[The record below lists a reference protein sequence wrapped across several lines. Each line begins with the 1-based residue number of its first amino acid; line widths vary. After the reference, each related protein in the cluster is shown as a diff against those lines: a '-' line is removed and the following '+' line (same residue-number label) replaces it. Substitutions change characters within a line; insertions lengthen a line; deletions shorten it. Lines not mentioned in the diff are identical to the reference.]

1 MGGTLHAEKWKRKLL
16 RIVRQ
21 AMRWGRRHLP
31 PGLRSLVGVA
41 CIAGGTFGFLPVL
54 GFWMIPVG
62 MALIALDI
70 PPLRRR
76 LQRWL
81 AERKPQKT
89 PDA

>member
-1 MGGTLHAEKWKRKLL
+1 MGRTLRAEKWKQELL
-16 RIVRQ
+16 RAVRQ
-21 AMRWGRRHLP
+21 AMRWGQRYLP

-41 CIAGGTFGFLPVL
+41 CIAGGSFGFLPVL

-62 MALIALDI
+62 AVLIALDI

-81 AERKPQKT
+81 AEGKPEKT
-89 PDA
+89 PDT